1 MVNNT
6 DGNTYAIDRHLEE
19 REQYDMENDM
29 QDEIDTLH
37 DEADRLKSRIKKI
50 EYQRDKLISALHDEV
65 EGLEGR
71 ITKIESHRDR
81 LISALRHDIVTMET
95 SAIRKPHLVRRAA
108 LSRAAIAECEADQ

>member
-6 DGNTYAIDRHLEE
+6 DGNTYAINRHLEE
-19 REQYDMENDM
+19 REQHDMDQGM

-37 DEADRLKSRIKKI
+37 DEVDRLG
-50 EYQRDKLISALHDEV
+50 D
-65 EGLEGR
+65 R

-108 LSRAAIAECEADQ
+108 LSRAAIAECETDQ